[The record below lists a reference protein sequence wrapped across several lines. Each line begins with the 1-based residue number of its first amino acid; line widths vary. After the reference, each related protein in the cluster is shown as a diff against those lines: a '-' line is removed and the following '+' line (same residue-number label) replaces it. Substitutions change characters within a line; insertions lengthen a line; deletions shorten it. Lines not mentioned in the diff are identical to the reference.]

1 MQNALSTPSLTI
13 CVPVGQLSK
22 RMVIFWRLI
31 SRFSWKKRF
40 FWSILDFPNIIRQPF
55 RDRNVNKISWPAS
68 LRYRGIE
75 GMKITMILH
84 FNYLLEIPPCFIIS
98 NNMVVFKLLH
108 PLFSILYQLKISS
121 KTEVIYQLRSI
132 FLLRHEIVQFMKTN
146 LLRPIKTL

>member
-1 MQNALSTPSLTI
+1 
-13 CVPVGQLSK
+13 
-22 RMVIFWRLI
+22 
-31 SRFSWKKRF
+31 
-40 FWSILDFPNIIRQPF
+40 
-55 RDRNVNKISWPAS
+55 
-68 LRYRGIE
+68 
-75 GMKITMILH
+75 MKITMILH

-132 FLLRHEIVQFMKTN
+132 FLLRHEIVQFMKIN